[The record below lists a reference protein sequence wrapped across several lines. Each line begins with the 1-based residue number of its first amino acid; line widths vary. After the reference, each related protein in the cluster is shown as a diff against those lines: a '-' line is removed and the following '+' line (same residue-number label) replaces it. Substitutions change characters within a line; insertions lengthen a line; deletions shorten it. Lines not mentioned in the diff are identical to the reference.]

1 MLRIEN
7 DRTRTILP
15 IMLLAILW
23 VAAAFSR
30 AVLFAA
36 LAGTPLVAVLILEMY
51 KSIRMDSRGCYV
63 QVLFWHKFY
72 PWSGFRTIRLLD
84 FSKINMKLNFYGEG
98 ILFSTRKIKKYPFSI
113 DPDSYLA
120 LTDPLCR
127 TGFYIQ
133 FPPESAEPA
142 EYHRLPLSSDYAY
155 RIRREEFM
163 SKVEEWGLKIEGLNV
178 PMPPEQLAAKK
189 KR

>member
-23 VAAAFSR
+23 VAAAFSQ
-30 AVLFAA
+30 AVLFAT

-72 PWSGFRTIRLLD
+72 PWSSYRTILRMTD
-84 FSKINMKLNFYGEG
+84 DRITQPEK
-98 ILFSTRKIKKYPFSI
+98 T
-113 DPDSYLA
+113 LA
-120 LTDPLCR
+120 FFKFIVYFCIQQRENKSFFRRR
-127 TGFYIQ
+127 T
-133 FPPESAEPA
+133 E
-142 EYHRLPLSSDYAY
+142 
-155 RIRREEFM
+155 
-163 SKVEEWGLKIEGLNV
+163 
-178 PMPPEQLAAKK
+178 
-189 KR
+189 